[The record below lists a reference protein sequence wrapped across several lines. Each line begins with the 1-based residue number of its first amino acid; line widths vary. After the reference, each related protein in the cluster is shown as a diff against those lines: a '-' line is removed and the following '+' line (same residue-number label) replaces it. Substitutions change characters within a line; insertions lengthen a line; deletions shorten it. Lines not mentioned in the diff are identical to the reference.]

1 MHFVTG
7 GAFNGK
13 RRWVRKMYP
22 DAKWI
27 SAHEGESL
35 LEALDFI
42 NSSIVVLEGLE
53 TWIKDYSLSR
63 EEWKKIILDWE
74 KWEQEKF
81 GRQLVLIGTDIGKG
95 IVPLE
100 KENRN
105 WRDLTGWLYQDI
117 AAVSE
122 KVDVIWYG
130 INQTIKG

>member
-27 SAHEGESL
+27 SAHEGEL
-35 LEALDFI
+35 LLDALDST